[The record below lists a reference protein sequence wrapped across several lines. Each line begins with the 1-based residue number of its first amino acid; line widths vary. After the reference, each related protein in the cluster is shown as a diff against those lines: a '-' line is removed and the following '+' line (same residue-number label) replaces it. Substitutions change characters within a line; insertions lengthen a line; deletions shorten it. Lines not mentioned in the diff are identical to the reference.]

1 MSYRY
6 RNTITV
12 DELRDTCDR
21 IEALV
26 IECDGIGE
34 DDCAELVRLR
44 ARLAELTNTENQ
56 S

>member
-1 MSYRY
+1 MSHTYYY
-6 RNTITV
+6 RNTTAT
-12 DELRDTCDR
+12 DELRDICAR

-44 ARLAELTNTENQ
+44 ALLTDLQ
-56 S
+56 VGA